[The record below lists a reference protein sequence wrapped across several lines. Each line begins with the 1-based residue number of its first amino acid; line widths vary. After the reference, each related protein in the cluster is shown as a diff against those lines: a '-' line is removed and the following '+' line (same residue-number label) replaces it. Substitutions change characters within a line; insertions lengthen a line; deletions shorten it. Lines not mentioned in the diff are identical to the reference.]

1 MKEVRDRQELSGAV
15 LLLWAVLGPIGLGEK
30 ARSLQSFSYEVIKRQ
45 LISAS
50 SRANPASFG

>member
-1 MKEVRDRQELSGAV
+1 M